1 MLATNEQIVVTLP
14 SVRHSFTTPVTL
26 ESSFDRKEP
35 RSKISE
41 GDVHSRLVVFI
52 ALYLPK
58 CNQTV
63 TTRSSQVPNA
73 VMALRFPTT
82 ARRAGAAGRA
92 GRYLGTHSV
101 VVINWKLLGK
111 MGAVAAVG
119 RSVGPLQIHLE
130 RNLLYVVL
138 YGSTRAAQRRSRSKP
153 AAQDVNIPMTD
164 VRPRC
169 RRRMRLRGDY
179 CTEMAK
185 KECKFC

>member
-82 ARRAGAAGRA
+82 AWRAGAGQA
-92 GRYLGTHSV
+92 GRYHGTYS

-111 MGAVAAVG
+111 MGAVAVVGRVG
-119 RSVGPLQIHLE
+119 RSVGRSAANPL
-130 RNLLYVVL
+130 
-138 YGSTRAAQRRSRSKP
+138 GT
-153 AAQDVNIPMTD
+153 
-164 VRPRC
+164 
-169 RRRMRLRGDY
+169 
-179 CTEMAK
+179 
-185 KECKFC
+185 

>member
-1 MLATNEQIVVTLP
+1 MQPNCNDSQLTSAKRSYGAALP
-14 SVRHSFTTPVTL
+14 
-26 ESSFDRKEP
+26 DN
-35 RSKISE
+35 SE
-41 GDVHSRLVVFI
+41 AGGR
-52 ALYLPK
+52 
-58 CNQTV
+58 
-63 TTRSSQVPNA
+63 
-73 VMALRFPTT
+73 
-82 ARRAGAAGRA
+82 RRAGRSVPRYALGSSDQLEVARQDGR
-92 GRYLGTHSV
+92 GRGGRSR
-101 VVINWKLLGK
+101 
-111 MGAVAAVG
+111 

-185 KECKFC
+185 KECTFLLSNSCLVGKQQQEEISRNHVPSLFAVSVHAADGGNKK